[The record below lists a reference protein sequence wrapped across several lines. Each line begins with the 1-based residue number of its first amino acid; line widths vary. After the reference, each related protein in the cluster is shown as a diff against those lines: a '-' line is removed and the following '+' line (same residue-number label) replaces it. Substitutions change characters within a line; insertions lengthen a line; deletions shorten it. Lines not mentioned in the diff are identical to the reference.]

1 MCSHGAAER
10 PSLSDSS
17 CVLVR
22 RRIEAKVR
30 GIRYGNFL
38 VGGAN

>member
-10 PSLSDSS
+10 PSLSDGS

-30 GIRYGNFL
+30 GTLRKLPRGR
-38 VGGAN
+38 G